1 LLKKTKITV
10 VGSGYVGLSMSALL
24 AQYNQITLLD
34 IDAKRVKKINKKQ
47 SPIIDA
53 DIESFFKRD
62 DIEILATIDKN
73 KAYKNAEYIIIATP
87 TNYDPVT
94 NKFDTKSVESV
105 IGDILKINPKATLV
119 VKSTVPVGFTDMIK
133 KNVKIKK
140 IIFVPEFLR
149 EGYALYDNLY
159 PSRIVIGDKSEEA
172 KIFARILIEGARKP
186 SSEIKVLYTNSN
198 EAEAIKLFSN
208 TYLAMRIAFFNEL
221 DSYCESFSLSTREI
235 IKGVCS
241 DNRIGDM
248 YNNPSFGYGGYC
260 LPKDTKQLL
269 ANFRD
274 IPNEIIYAIVKSNST
289 RKDFIVSSI
298 MSRNPKKIGIYRLIM
313 KQGSDNYR
321 ESASLSVINRL
332 KKFNV
337 DIYIYEPTIESDK
350 FFDHVVINDL
360 DEFKNN
366 SDIIIA
372 NRVHPDLN
380 DVLEKVYSRDLFG
393 KD

>member
-1 LLKKTKITV
+1 LKKTKITV

>member
-1 LLKKTKITV
+1 MLKKTKITV